1 MEAAP
6 ALAHLAAGRQQ
17 GIGKGAD
24 LLLRLAEQM
33 QGQPLGGARPDAGQ
47 PLELVDQPGQGSGE
61 AAQRSGAG
69 VGDPGRG
76 GAPPECQQ
84 AAGRAQGENGTSSAA
99 AMPAP
104 LRPPLPVRDRPGA
117 TAARPR
123 PAPGLR
129 RWSLAL
135 CGLVLAVAMVGCSAA
150 AAGLQSFQS
159 PDGRYAFLYPTGW
172 TRVQVPDGP
181 QLVFHDLINSDETLS
196 LVISEVDA
204 GNNLEDLGSAVAVGE
219 RLRRGV
225 IAPEGSGR
233 EAELVEARERDQNGH
248 TYYDLEYAVH
258 LADRD
263 RHELAT
269 VVVDRGRLYTF
280 AASTNEVR
288 WPRVRELF
296 DRVIGS
302 FTLLI

>member
-1 MEAAP
+1 
-6 ALAHLAAGRQQ
+6 
-17 GIGKGAD
+17 
-24 LLLRLAEQM
+24 
-33 QGQPLGGARPDAGQ
+33 
-47 PLELVDQPGQGSGE
+47 
-61 AAQRSGAG
+61 
-69 VGDPGRG
+69 
-76 GAPPECQQ
+76 
-84 AAGRAQGENGTSSAA
+84 
-99 AMPAP
+99 MPAP
-104 LRPPLPVRDRPGA
+104 LRSPLPVSDRPGA
-117 TAARPR
+117 AAARPR
-123 PAPGLR
+123 SASGLR

-135 CGLVLAVAMVGCSAA
+135 CSLLLAVVMVGCSAT

-233 EAELVEARERDQNGH
+233 EAELVEARERDQNGR